1 VQPTRHRTPVAKPVS
16 ARSAPGPYSVQIDAM
31 MDRAGAEQM
40 AHRIRAK
47 GFEPYILPTVV
58 EGKTWYRLRVGH
70 YATPEQA
77 QAAESRLHEE
87 FHDTPS
93 GN

>member
-1 VQPTRHRTPVAKPVS
+1 
-16 ARSAPGPYSVQIDAM
+16 M